1 MTLYFKRL
9 PVDVQSLTES
19 AIPASF
25 SVSYFV
31 QVVTPEMKE
40 FMKKLREKVVV
51 ALVGGSDF
59 PKLEEQMG
67 GDNGKISLK
76 IYFIALEIL
85 AVHVPYW
92 RSIKWN
98 ALFSIFQSLL
108 CMIMFSL
115 KMGW

>member
-1 MTLYFKRL
+1 
-9 PVDVQSLTES
+9 
-19 AIPASF
+19 
-25 SVSYFV
+25 
-31 QVVTPEMKE
+31 
-40 FMKKLREKVVV
+40 MKKLREKVVV

-92 RSIKWN
+92 RGIK
-98 ALFSIFQSLL
+98 
-108 CMIMFSL
+108 
-115 KMGW
+115 

>member
-1 MTLYFKRL
+1 
-9 PVDVQSLTES
+9 
-19 AIPASF
+19 
-25 SVSYFV
+25 
-31 QVVTPEMKE
+31 
-40 FMKKLREKVVV
+40 MKKLREKVVV

-92 RSIKWN
+92 RGI
-98 ALFSIFQSLL
+98 
-108 CMIMFSL
+108 L
-115 KMGW
+115 KMKRIVFYFPVTTLYDYVFPENGLVAYKNGELFHRQVSGIIIFILVSPYK